1 MEKQDYIRM
10 KQKEE
15 IAEQQETIEQQIDIV
30 NANRL
35 DIAKQ
40 RIMVRGNEQKIQEQ
54 EEKLVQQE
62 REFKEKFI
70 SNSDRIM
77 SQGELIE
84 EQKQELQQLTIRI
97 EDVETL
103 LDEVSSEAYD
113 KAVEQ
118 VAREAV
124 LATRKD
130 DIYLA
135 EDSKKWIQ
143 SPERKASRKE
153 KEYAVKRLDGLIR
166 KIENAME
173 KAVGKIV
180 RQLKQPEKKKAV
192 V

>member
-1 MEKQDYIRM
+1 M
-10 KQKEE
+10 
-15 IAEQQETIEQQIDIV
+15 
-30 NANRL
+30 
-35 DIAKQ
+35 
-40 RIMVRGNEQKIQEQ
+40 
-54 EEKLVQQE
+54 LVQQE
-62 REFKEKFI
+62 NEFKEKFL
-70 SNSDRIM
+70 SNSDRIFR
-77 SQGELIE
+77 QGDLIE
-84 EQKQELQQLTIRI
+84 EQEQQLKKLTLRI

-130 DIYLA
+130 DIYLT

-143 SPERKASRKE
+143 NPERKASRKE

-192 V
+192 VEEIKKEVKPSIREKLALNVAKLEREEAERKQLNKAKSHSSDLEI

>member
-1 MEKQDYIRM
+1 M
-10 KQKEE
+10 KEKEE

-40 RIMVRGNEQKIQEQ
+40 SIMVRGNEQKIQEQ

-62 REFKEKFI
+62 NEFKEKFL
-70 SNSDRIM
+70 SNSDRIFRQ
-77 SQGELIE
+77 SDLIE
-84 EQKQELQQLTIRI
+84 EQEQQLKQLTLRI
-97 EDVETL
+97 EDVEAL

-118 VAREAV
+118 VARKVV

-153 KEYAVKRLDGLIR
+153 KEYAVKRLDGLKR

-180 RQLKQPEKKKAV
+180 RQLKLPEKKK
-192 V
+192 

>member
-1 MEKQDYIRM
+1 M

-40 RIMVRGNEQKIQEQ
+40 SIMVRGNEQKIQEQ
-54 EEKLVQQE
+54 QLK
-62 REFKEKFI
+62 
-70 SNSDRIM
+70 
-77 SQGELIE
+77 
-84 EQKQELQQLTIRI
+84 QLTFRI
-97 EDVETL
+97 EDVEAL

-118 VAREAV
+118 VAREVV

-153 KEYAVKRLDGLIR
+153 KEYAVKRLDGLKR
-166 KIENAME
+166 KITF
-173 KAVGKIV
+173 
-180 RQLKQPEKKKAV
+180 Q
-192 V
+192 